1 MFARISRRYDLL
13 NTVMTAG
20 RHHAWRDIA
29 AGMAADRLMGP
40 ALDVATGTGDF
51 ALALSCHSSVSTV
64 VGLDYTQEMIAL
76 AANKA
81 QRKGMDQRLN
91 FVVGDAHSLPF
102 ADGQFICATVGFG
115 MRNFIDSAKALQEI
129 VRVVKPGGRVVV
141 LEIVRIESK
150 SLLSK
155 LVPVYFRYA
164 TPWIGALLAGD
175 REAYSYLPGSVE
187 EFLVA
192 REVTC
197 VMKRAGLSN
206 VSYREMAL
214 GAVSVHV
221 GEKR

>member
-1 MFARISRRYDLL
+1 
-13 NTVMTAG
+13 MTAG

-29 AGMAADRLMGP
+29 AEMAVDRLIGP

-51 ALALSCHSSVSTV
+51 ALALECHPSVSTV
-64 VGLDYTQEMIAL
+64 VGLDYTQEMIDL
-76 AANKA
+76 ATNKA
-81 QRKGMDQRLN
+81 RRRGVAQRLN

-102 ADGQFICATVGFG
+102 SDGQFICATVGFG
-115 MRNFIDSAKALQEI
+115 MRNFINSPKALQEI

-141 LEIVRIESK
+141 LEIVRIESN
-150 SLLSK
+150 SLLGK
-155 LVPVYFRYA
+155 IIPVYFRYA

-187 EFLVA
+187 EFLVS

-197 VMKRAGLSN
+197 VMKQAGLSN

-214 GAVSVHV
+214 GAVSIHV